1 MAEFTK
7 DIQTLTQQA
16 SSSPQLQTNT
26 GSLASDVISAAS
38 FGLGLY
44 RQNKAATALAGA
56 QKQQVEYQ
64 TRLDESTLAYG
75 DFQASMAA
83 QEQNGTSAR
92 AKRKKFLAN
101 LGDATFQTKVIS
113 ASNKLTGTN
122 FTETESNL
130 NKAEVQRQE
139 DAANLVVS
147 ARAAAISAGERVAG
161 VENLTTEQQQR
172 LVVQGEIADS
182 QRRVDAS
189 TISNAIQTGAYNKM
203 TADKQTALYLSAT
216 MPAYSL
222 KLSSTLNTA
231 VEEAGGFE
239 SLNKD
244 GLFDIITAERTN
256 LDAQVMQHVEAA
268 ASLGVI
274 LTPEQQNSFRT
285 AGNSIL
291 DSFESLMGQEAVT
304 KALGSIPDRLLSQ
317 NLVKA
322 MTHADAKVRNAA
334 LAIMLKLG
342 GNQLLGVDITAS
354 FGILSGMAAG
364 DALPDGGDDLKNTG
378 KLAKAAFTAPANT
391 DGTFTSEQQALN
403 SELVE
408 NMLQGTPTQ
417 VKKAV
422 KGNIYK
428 NLISSIVE
436 FKGKNFAI
444 EKHASTADAIV
455 DLGSRVI
462 SSAIAA
468 AYNAPKT
475 RLVGGTYRDRQ
486 AVNTDTSKN
495 FTVDEKTL
503 ELVPLGGFAYMTDEV
518 KNYNS
523 YVRESI
529 KALEFVGGDV
539 DAYKRDIAN
548 SILIVR

>member
-1 MAEFTK
+1 
-7 DIQTLTQQA
+7 
-16 SSSPQLQTNT
+16 
-26 GSLASDVISAAS
+26 
-38 FGLGLY
+38 
-44 RQNKAATALAGA
+44 
-56 QKQQVEYQ
+56 
-64 TRLDESTLAYG
+64 
-75 DFQASMAA
+75 MAA

-92 AKRKKFLAN
+92 AKRKKFLAG

-130 NKAEVQRQE
+130 NKAEVQKQE

-147 ARAAAISAGERVAG
+147 ARAGAISAGLSAAG
-161 VENLTTEQQQR
+161 VENLTAEQQQA
-172 LVVQGEIADS
+172 LQVQGAIADS
-182 QRRVDAS
+182 ERQVYAANL
-189 TISNAIQTGAYNKM
+189 SNDIQTGAYDKM
-203 TADKQTALYLSAT
+203 TADKKKAAYLSPVMADW
-216 MPAYSL
+216 SL
-222 KLSSTLNTA
+222 GIASKLNTG
-231 VEEAGGFE
+231 VEELGGFTTVDKE
-239 SLNKD
+239 P
-244 GLFDIITAERTN
+244 LFALIAAERVN
-256 LDAQVMQHVEAA
+256 LDAQVRQHVETAS
-268 ASLGVI
+268 SLGI
-274 LTPEQQNSFRT
+274 TLTPEQQNAFRT
-285 AGNSIL
+285 SANTVL
-291 DSFESLMGQEAVT
+291 DNFESLMGQEAVT

-317 NLVKA
+317 NIVKA
-322 MTHADAKVRNAA
+322 MTHPNGKIRNAA

-342 GNQLLGVDITAS
+342 GNELLGVDITANYK
-354 FGILSGMAAG
+354 ILAGMATG
-364 DALPDGGDDLKNTG
+364 EALPDGDDDLKNTG
-378 KLAKAAFTAPANT
+378 DLAKAAFTAPANT

-444 EKHASTADAIV
+444 EEHASTATAIV